1 MPLQGPQ
8 LSSYD
13 VEVSIHNFLLKGAFV
28 PRSEFMVFIN
38 DKDNATYP
46 FTDAQL
52 LPLSPD
58 YQVPGIR
65 HPLINLNRDLIAFMS
80 VLETRQT
87 SRLQFV
93 AASRR
98 VVFYTEWF
106 AIRGELHVHGEARDD
121 DLLDTGHDFFAV
133 THAEIHPLRPIS
145 LTFQRKAPVVVIN
158 RHRVLAYNVHQP

>member
-1 MPLQGPQ
+1 MAFQGPQ
-8 LSSYD
+8 LSSYN
-13 VEVSIHNFLLKGAFV
+13 VEVSIHNFILKGAFV
-28 PRSEFMVFIN
+28 PRSDFMVFVN

-52 LPLSPD
+52 MPLMAD

-65 HPLINLNRDLIAFMS
+65 HSMISLNRDLIAFMS
-80 VLETRQT
+80 VLETRET

-106 AIRGELHVHGEARDD
+106 AIRGELHVHGEKRDD
-121 DLLDTGHDFFAV
+121 DLLDTSHDFFPV
-133 THAEIHPLRPIS
+133 THAEIHPLRPV
-145 LTFQRKAPVVVIN
+145 TVHYQKKAPVIVIN
-158 RHRVLAYNVHQP
+158 RHRVLAYNVYSP